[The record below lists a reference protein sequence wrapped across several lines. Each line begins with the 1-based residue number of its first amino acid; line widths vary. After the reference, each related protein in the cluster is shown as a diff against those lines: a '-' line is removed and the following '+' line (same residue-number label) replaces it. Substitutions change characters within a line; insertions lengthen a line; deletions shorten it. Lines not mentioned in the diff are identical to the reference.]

1 MKYEICH
8 FTPPKEIYQV
18 LNEAQEKGIILPKN
32 VNEWLLTEIV
42 MESKETIKQFKKEIK
57 NVSR

>member
-8 FTPPKEIYQV
+8 FAPPKEIYQV
-18 LNEAQEKGIILPKN
+18 LNEAQEKGIILPEN
-32 VNEWLLTEIV
+32 VNEWLLTETV

-57 NVSR
+57 NVIR